1 MRRFLPL
8 LLTALLLAAAALLGP
23 GRLQAQSRTLVK
35 VNPSTLLNEVNF
47 SLEQQFGKVS
57 ALELGAGFIYT
68 DYWDYVLNRFDFG
81 QIKPHLSEHQYLS
94 AKGFNL
100 SLGYRYYVV
109 PMDKHSMSSRGTYF
123 QPTLLYKVYYYPTDQ
138 KQIDT
143 SSYPESGMKF
153 VAGLQL
159 FVGRQYRWRKLY
171 IDKYIGLGIKA
182 KTYRFDHYQ
191 ASQSTGNVSN
201 NGLQTTSWLPSIQ
214 IGLKLGFGL

>member
-1 MRRFLPL
+1 MLSAFLP
-8 LLTALLLAAAALLGP
+8 AAAVLLGP
-23 GRLQAQSRTLVK
+23 GRLQAQSRTFVK
-35 VNPSTLLNEVNF
+35 INPSTLLNELDF
-47 SLEQQFGKVS
+47 SLEQQFGKAS
-57 ALELGAGFIYT
+57 ALELGAGVMYT

-100 SLGYRYYVV
+100 FAAYRYYVV
-109 PMDKHSMSSRGTYF
+109 PMDKQSTSSRGTYF
-123 QPTLLYKVYYYPTDQ
+123 QPTLLYKVYYYPTDL
-138 KQIDT
+138 KQIDS

>member
-1 MRRFLPL
+1 MMLVC
-8 LLTALLLAAAALLGP
+8 ALVLAAGILLSP
-23 GRLQAQSRTLVK
+23 KDLHAQARTLIK
-35 VNPSTLLNEVNF
+35 ANPSTLLNELDL
-47 SLEQQFGKVS
+47 SLEQQFGKAS
-57 ALELGAGFIYT
+57 ALELGVGGMYT
-68 DYWDYVLNRFDFG
+68 DYWDYLLNRFDFG

-100 SLGYRYYVV
+100 RLGYRYYIV
-109 PMDKHSMSSRGTYF
+109 PMDSKQMSSRGTYF
-123 QPTLLYKVYYYPTDQ
+123 QPTLLYKVFYYPTDQ
-138 KQIDT
+138 KQIDS

-159 FVGRQYRWRKLY
+159 FVGRQYQVRKLY

-191 ASQSTGNVSN
+191 ASQSTGNVNN